1 MTIYKTETMGI
12 VAVLGLGLGLAFASV
27 CQAIEKPLLKDD
39 NSEKLAVQLI
49 GVGAIAGTAKDGSG
63 LHEELVPAEG
73 TSDDE
78 IPAGRKFY
86 NDMFGGI
93 SAIAWTGDGDLY
105 WMLPDRG
112 PLDGAVDWTCRVE
125 KVRIKIDVNGQTP
138 VEVEPVE
145 TVMLKNRDGIPFT
158 GLASAYQATKK
169 HSRRLDP
176 EGIRV
181 GQNGNLFISD
191 EYGPRLIEFT
201 VAGEFVRELNVAERY
216 LVANP
221 GVSKTTENPLN
232 QTGRSTNRGMEG
244 LAIADDGEH
253 LVGLMQSPLLQ
264 DSYRSTP
271 SDLPSGINCRMP
283 VMDKT
288 GDCICEYLYQLD
300 NPKNKLNEI
309 LNCNKDQFVVIERDG
324 KVGEAAKFKK
334 LMLVSSS
341 HATNIQ
347 DVDQLPHFRVPA
359 GALPMHKEVLIDLL
373 DPSLGLA
380 GSEMPEK
387 IEGLAFGPDID
398 NQRRLLLVVSDNDFV
413 PEQKTVVYA
422 FAVPKRKLASPDNRL
437 SGVN

>member
-1 MTIYKTETMGI
+1 MTICEMKMMRI
-12 VAVLGLGLGLAFASV
+12 VAVLCLGFAFANV
-27 CQAIEKPLLKDD
+27 CQAIEKPLSNDD
-39 NSEKLAVQLI
+39 NSKKLAVQLI
-49 GVGAIAGTAKDGSG
+49 GVGTIAGTAKDGSG
-63 LHEELVPAEG
+63 LHEELVPAVG
-73 TSDDE
+73 TTDDE

-93 SAIAWTGDGDLY
+93 SAIAWTGTDNLY

-125 KVRIKIDVNGQTP
+125 KVRIKIDANGQTP
-138 VEVEPVE
+138 VEIVPVE
-145 TVMLKNRDGIPFT
+145 TIMLKNRGGIPFT
-158 GLASAYQATKK
+158 GLASAYQATEK

-181 GQNGNLFISD
+181 RRNGNLLISD
-191 EYGPRLIEFT
+191 EYGPRIIEFT
-201 VAGEFVRELNVAERY
+201 AGGKFVRELDVAKRY
-216 LVANP
+216 LVSNP
-221 GVSKTTENPLN
+221 GVSHSTENTLN
-232 QTGRSTNRGMEG
+232 ESGRSTNRGMEG

-264 DSYRSTP
+264 DSYRSKP
-271 SDLPSGINCRMP
+271 SDYPAGINCRMP
-283 VMDKT
+283 VMDTT

-309 LNCNKDQFVVIERDG
+309 LSCDNDQFVVIERDG
-324 KVGEAAKFKK
+324 KIGEAANFKK
-334 LMLVSSS
+334 LMLISSA

-347 DVDQLPHFRVPA
+347 DVDQLPHFRVPE

-413 PEQKTVVYA
+413 PEQKTMVYA
-422 FAVPKRKLASPDNRL
+422 FAIPKSKLASAETRL
-437 SGVN
+437 TDAN

>member
-1 MTIYKTETMGI
+1 
-12 VAVLGLGLGLAFASV
+12 
-27 CQAIEKPLLKDD
+27 
-39 NSEKLAVQLI
+39 
-49 GVGAIAGTAKDGSG
+49 
-63 LHEELVPAEG
+63 
-73 TSDDE
+73 
-78 IPAGRKFY
+78 
-86 NDMFGGI
+86 
-93 SAIAWTGDGDLY
+93 
-105 WMLPDRG
+105 
-112 PLDGAVDWTCRVE
+112 
-125 KVRIKIDVNGQTP
+125 
-138 VEVEPVE
+138 
-145 TVMLKNRDGIPFT
+145 
-158 GLASAYQATKK
+158 
-169 HSRRLDP
+169 
-176 EGIRV
+176 
-181 GQNGNLFISD
+181 
-191 EYGPRLIEFT
+191 
-201 VAGEFVRELNVAERY
+201 
-216 LVANP
+216 
-221 GVSKTTENPLN
+221 
-232 QTGRSTNRGMEG
+232 
-244 LAIADDGEH
+244 
-253 LVGLMQSPLLQ
+253 
-264 DSYRSTP
+264 
-271 SDLPSGINCRMP
+271 
-283 VMDKT
+283 MDKT

-347 DVDQLPHFRVPA
+347 DVDQLQHFRVPA

>member
-1 MTIYKTETMGI
+1 
-12 VAVLGLGLGLAFASV
+12 
-27 CQAIEKPLLKDD
+27 
-39 NSEKLAVQLI
+39 
-49 GVGAIAGTAKDGSG
+49 
-63 LHEELVPAEG
+63 
-73 TSDDE
+73 
-78 IPAGRKFY
+78 
-86 NDMFGGI
+86 MFGGI
-93 SAIAWTGDGDLY
+93 SAIAWTGTDNLY

-125 KVRIKIDVNGQTP
+125 KVRIKIDANGQTP
-138 VEVEPVE
+138 VEIVPVE
-145 TVMLKNRDGIPFT
+145 TIMLKNRGGIPFT
-158 GLASAYQATKK
+158 GLASAYQATEK

-181 GQNGNLFISD
+181 RRNGNLLISD
-191 EYGPRLIEFT
+191 EYGPRIIEFT
-201 VAGEFVRELNVAERY
+201 AGGKFVRELDVAKRY
-216 LVANP
+216 LVSNP
-221 GVSKTTENPLN
+221 GVSHSTENTLN
-232 QTGRSTNRGMEG
+232 ESGRSTNRGMEG

-264 DSYRSTP
+264 DSYRSKP
-271 SDLPSGINCRMP
+271 SDYPAGINCRMP
-283 VMDKT
+283 VMDTT

-309 LNCNKDQFVVIERDG
+309 LSCDNDQFVVIERDG
-324 KVGEAAKFKK
+324 KIGEAAKFKK
-334 LMLVSSS
+334 LMLISSA

-347 DVDQLPHFRVPA
+347 DVDQLPHFRVPE

-413 PEQKTVVYA
+413 PEQKTMVYA
-422 FAVPKRKLASPDNRL
+422 FAIPKSKLASAETRL
-437 SGVN
+437 TDAN

>member
-1 MTIYKTETMGI
+1 MMTVGKTKTMRI
-12 VAVLGLGLGLAFASV
+12 VALVCLGLAFASI
-27 CQAIEKPLLKDD
+27 CQAVDKPMLKDD
-39 NSEKLAVQLI
+39 NSKKLAVQLI
-49 GVGAIAGTAKDGSG
+49 GVGAIEGTVKDDSG
-63 LHEELVPAEG
+63 LHEELVPAAG

-78 IPAGRKFY
+78 IPDGRKFY

-93 SAIAWTGDGDLY
+93 SAIAWTGADDLY

-125 KVRIKIDVNGQTP
+125 KVRIKIDVKGQKP
-138 VEVEPVE
+138 VEIEPVE
-145 TVMLKNRDGIPFT
+145 TVVLKNQGGLPFT
-158 GLASAYQATKK
+158 GLASAYQATEK

-181 GQNGNLFISD
+181 GKSGNLFISD
-191 EYGPRLIEFT
+191 EYGPRIIEFT
-201 VAGEFVRELNVAERY
+201 VGGEFVRELDVDDRY
-216 LVANP
+216 LVAHH

-232 QTGRSTNRGMEG
+232 QSGRSTNRGMEG

-264 DSYRSTP
+264 DSYRSNP
-271 SDLPSGINCRMP
+271 SDLPKGINCR
-283 VMDKT
+283 
-288 GDCICEYLYQLD
+288 I
-300 NPKNKLNEI
+300 PKNKLNEI
-309 LNCNKDQFVVIERDG
+309 LNCDKDQFVVIERDG
-324 KVGEAAKFKK
+324 EVGEAAKFKK
-334 LMLVSSS
+334 LMLVSSL

-347 DVDQLPHFRVPA
+347 DVAKLPHFRVPE

-380 GSEMPEK
+380 GTEMPEK

-398 NQRRLLLVVSDNDFV
+398 NEHRLLLVVSDNDFV

-422 FAVPKRKLASPDNRL
+422 FAVPKSKLASPENQL

>member
-1 MTIYKTETMGI
+1 MRI
-12 VAVLGLGLGLAFASV
+12 VAVLCLGFVLTNVS
-27 CQAIEKPLLKDD
+27 QAIEKPVLKDG
-39 NSEKLAVQLI
+39 NSKPAVQLI
-49 GVGAIAGTAKDGSG
+49 GIGTIDGSAKDGSG
-63 LHEELVPAEG
+63 LNEELVPVAG

-93 SAIAWTGDGDLY
+93 SAIAWTGDDDFY

-138 VEVEPVE
+138 VEIVPVE
-145 TVMLKNRDGIPFT
+145 TVMLKKRNGIPFT
-158 GLASAYQATKK
+158 GLASAYQATET

-181 GQNGNLFISD
+181 GRNGNLFISD
-191 EYGPRLIEFT
+191 EYGPRIIEFT

-216 LVANP
+216 LISNP

-232 QTGRSTNRGMEG
+232 KSGRSTNRGMEG

-271 SDLPSGINCRMP
+271 TDFPDGINCRMP
-283 VMDKT
+283 VMDTT

-309 LNCNKDQFVVIERDG
+309 LNCDKDQFVVIERDG
-324 KVGEAAKFKK
+324 KIGEAAKFKK
-334 LMLVSSS
+334 LMLVSSA

-359 GALPMHKEVLIDLL
+359 GTLPMHKEVLIDLL
-373 DPSLGLA
+373 DPSFGLA
-380 GSEMPEK
+380 GADIPEK

-398 NQRRLLLVVSDNDFV
+398 NQHRLLLVVSDNDFV

-422 FAVPKRKLASPDNRL
+422 FAIPKGKLISVENRL
-437 SGVN
+437 TGMK

>member
-1 MTIYKTETMGI
+1 MTICEMKMMRI
-12 VAVLGLGLGLAFASV
+12 VAVLCLGFAFANV
-27 CQAIEKPLLKDD
+27 CQAIEKPLSNDD
-39 NSEKLAVQLI
+39 NSKKLAVQLI
-49 GVGAIAGTAKDGSG
+49 GVGTIAGTAKDGSG
-63 LHEELVPAEG
+63 LHEELVPAVG
-73 TSDDE
+73 TTDDE

-93 SAIAWTGDGDLY
+93 SAIAWTGTDNLY

-125 KVRIKIDVNGQTP
+125 KVRIKIDANGQTP
-138 VEVEPVE
+138 VEIVPVE
-145 TVMLKNRDGIPFT
+145 TVMLKNRGGIPFT
-158 GLASAYQATKK
+158 GLASAYQATEK

-181 GQNGNLFISD
+181 RRNGNLLISD
-191 EYGPRLIEFT
+191 EYGPRIIEFT
-201 VAGEFVRELNVAERY
+201 AGGKFVRELDVAKRY
-216 LVANP
+216 LVSNP
-221 GVSKTTENPLN
+221 GVSHSTENTLN
-232 QTGRSTNRGMEG
+232 ESGRSTNRGMEG

-264 DSYRSTP
+264 DSYRSKP
-271 SDLPSGINCRMP
+271 SDYPAGINCRMP
-283 VMDKT
+283 VMDTT

-309 LNCNKDQFVVIERDG
+309 LSCDNDQFVVIERDG
-324 KVGEAAKFKK
+324 KIGEAAKFKK
-334 LMLVSSS
+334 LMLISSA

-347 DVDQLPHFRVPA
+347 DVDRLPHFRVPE

-413 PEQKTVVYA
+413 PEQKTMVYA
-422 FAVPKRKLASPDNRL
+422 FAIPKSKLASAETRL
-437 SGVN
+437 TDAN

>member
-1 MTIYKTETMGI
+1 MTICEMKMMRI
-12 VAVLGLGLGLAFASV
+12 VAVLCLGFAFANV
-27 CQAIEKPLLKDD
+27 CQAIEKPLSNDD
-39 NSEKLAVQLI
+39 NSKKLAVQLI
-49 GVGAIAGTAKDGSG
+49 GVGTIAGTAKDGSG
-63 LHEELVPAEG
+63 LHEELVPAVG
-73 TSDDE
+73 TTDDE

-93 SAIAWTGDGDLY
+93 SAIAWTGTDNLY

-125 KVRIKIDVNGQTP
+125 KVRIKIDANGQTP
-138 VEVEPVE
+138 VEIVPVE
-145 TVMLKNRDGIPFT
+145 TIMLKNRGGIPFT
-158 GLASAYQATKK
+158 GLASAYQATEK

-181 GQNGNLFISD
+181 RRNGNLLISD
-191 EYGPRLIEFT
+191 EYGPRIIEFT
-201 VAGEFVRELNVAERY
+201 AGGKFVRELDVAKRY
-216 LVANP
+216 LVSNP
-221 GVSKTTENPLN
+221 GVSHSTENTLN
-232 QTGRSTNRGMEG
+232 ESGRSTNRGMEG

-264 DSYRSTP
+264 DSYRSKP
-271 SDLPSGINCRMP
+271 SDYPAGINCRMP
-283 VMDKT
+283 VMDTT

-309 LNCNKDQFVVIERDG
+309 LSCDNDQFVVIGRDG
-324 KVGEAAKFKK
+324 KIGEAAKFKK
-334 LMLVSSS
+334 LMLISSA

-347 DVDQLPHFRVPA
+347 DVDQLPHFRVPE

-413 PEQKTVVYA
+413 PEQKTMVYA
-422 FAVPKRKLASPDNRL
+422 FAIPKSKLASAETRL
-437 SGVN
+437 TDAN

>member
-1 MTIYKTETMGI
+1 MTICEMKMMRI
-12 VAVLGLGLGLAFASV
+12 VAVLCLGFAFANV
-27 CQAIEKPLLKDD
+27 CQAIEKPLSNDD
-39 NSEKLAVQLI
+39 NSKKLAGQLI
-49 GVGAIAGTAKDGSG
+49 GVGTIAGTAKDGSG
-63 LHEELVPAEG
+63 LHEELVPAVG
-73 TSDDE
+73 TTDDE

-93 SAIAWTGDGDLY
+93 SAIAWTGTDNLY

-125 KVRIKIDVNGQTP
+125 KVRIKIDANGQTP
-138 VEVEPVE
+138 VEIVPVE
-145 TVMLKNRDGIPFT
+145 TIMLKNRGGIPFT
-158 GLASAYQATKK
+158 GLASAYQATEK

-181 GQNGNLFISD
+181 RRNGNLLISD
-191 EYGPRLIEFT
+191 EYGPRIIEFT
-201 VAGEFVRELNVAERY
+201 AGGKFVRELDVAKRY
-216 LVANP
+216 LVSNP
-221 GVSKTTENPLN
+221 GVSHSTENTLN
-232 QTGRSTNRGMEG
+232 ESGRSTNRGMEG

-264 DSYRSTP
+264 DSYRSKP
-271 SDLPSGINCRMP
+271 SDYPAGINCRMP
-283 VMDKT
+283 VMDTT

-309 LNCNKDQFVVIERDG
+309 LSCDNDQFVVIERDG
-324 KVGEAAKFKK
+324 KIGEAAKFKK
-334 LMLVSSS
+334 LMLISSA

-347 DVDQLPHFRVPA
+347 DVDQLPHFRVPE

-413 PEQKTVVYA
+413 PEQKTMVYA
-422 FAVPKRKLASPDNRL
+422 FAIPKSKLASAETRL
-437 SGVN
+437 TDAN

>member
-1 MTIYKTETMGI
+1 MTICEMKMMRI
-12 VAVLGLGLGLAFASV
+12 VAVLCLGFAFANV
-27 CQAIEKPLLKDD
+27 CQAIEKPLSNDD
-39 NSEKLAVQLI
+39 NSKKLAVQLI
-49 GVGAIAGTAKDGSG
+49 GVGTIAGTAKDGSG
-63 LHEELVPAEG
+63 LHEELVPAVG
-73 TSDDE
+73 TTDDE

-93 SAIAWTGDGDLY
+93 SAIAWTGTDNLY

-125 KVRIKIDVNGQTP
+125 KVRIEIDANGQTP
-138 VEVEPVE
+138 VEIVPVE
-145 TVMLKNRDGIPFT
+145 TIMLKNRGGIPFT
-158 GLASAYQATKK
+158 GLASAYQATEK

-181 GQNGNLFISD
+181 RRNGNLLISD
-191 EYGPRLIEFT
+191 EYGPRIIEFT
-201 VAGEFVRELNVAERY
+201 AGGKFVRELDVAKRY
-216 LVANP
+216 LVSNP
-221 GVSKTTENPLN
+221 GVSHSTENTLN
-232 QTGRSTNRGMEG
+232 ESGRSTNRGMEG

-264 DSYRSTP
+264 DSYRSKP
-271 SDLPSGINCRMP
+271 SDYPAGINCRMP
-283 VMDKT
+283 VMDTT

-309 LNCNKDQFVVIERDG
+309 LSCDNDQFVVIERDG
-324 KVGEAAKFKK
+324 KIGEAAKFKK
-334 LMLVSSS
+334 LMLISSA

-347 DVDQLPHFRVPA
+347 DVDQLPHFRVPE

-413 PEQKTVVYA
+413 PEQKTMVYA
-422 FAVPKRKLASPDNRL
+422 FAIPKSKLASAETRL
-437 SGVN
+437 TDAN

>member
-1 MTIYKTETMGI
+1 MTICEMKMMRI
-12 VAVLGLGLGLAFASV
+12 VAVLCLGFAFANV
-27 CQAIEKPLLKDD
+27 CQAIEKPLSNDD
-39 NSEKLAVQLI
+39 NSKKLAVQLI
-49 GVGAIAGTAKDGSG
+49 GVGTIAGTAKDGSG
-63 LHEELVPAEG
+63 LHEELVPAVG
-73 TSDDE
+73 TTDDE

-93 SAIAWTGDGDLY
+93 SAIAWTGTDNLY

-125 KVRIKIDVNGQTP
+125 KVRIKIDANGQTP
-138 VEVEPVE
+138 VEIVPVE
-145 TVMLKNRDGIPFT
+145 TIMLKNRGGIPFT
-158 GLASAYQATKK
+158 GLASAYQATEK

-181 GQNGNLFISD
+181 RRNGNLLISD
-191 EYGPRLIEFT
+191 EYGPRIIEFT
-201 VAGEFVRELNVAERY
+201 AGGKFVRELDVAKRY
-216 LVANP
+216 LVSNP
-221 GVSKTTENPLN
+221 GVSHSTENTLN
-232 QTGRSTNRGMEG
+232 ESGRSTNRGMEG

-264 DSYRSTP
+264 DSYRSKR
-271 SDLPSGINCRMP
+271 SDYPAGINCRMP
-283 VMDKT
+283 VMDTT

-309 LNCNKDQFVVIERDG
+309 LSCDNDQFVVIERDG
-324 KVGEAAKFKK
+324 KIGESAKFKK
-334 LMLVSSS
+334 LMLISSA

-347 DVDQLPHFRVPA
+347 DVDQLPHFRVPE

-413 PEQKTVVYA
+413 PEQKTMVYA
-422 FAVPKRKLASPDNRL
+422 FAIPKSKLASAETRL
-437 SGVN
+437 TDAN